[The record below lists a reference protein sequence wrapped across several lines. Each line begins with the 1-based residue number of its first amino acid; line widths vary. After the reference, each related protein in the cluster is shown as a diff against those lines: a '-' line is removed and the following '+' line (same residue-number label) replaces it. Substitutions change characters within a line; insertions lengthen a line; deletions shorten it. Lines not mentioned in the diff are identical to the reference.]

1 MVVNK
6 TSFEKLMKLL
16 LVSGVLFTYSCA
28 NQDSTEIKKRK
39 KSAGPATENVSAEP
53 KTTSQETLS
62 GNNEVKGSGASLQV
76 KNASLLSSS
85 LVACLGEGVT
95 LVKEPMIIDG
105 INATGFLSKELYKV
119 SSDAILVAGK
129 DLLSQDS
136 ENRLSTNS
144 DGLSLN
150 YLGAIHTIADV
161 ASENCSA
168 SNPLCQC
175 ATLADA
181 KTMMARCLPGISPK
195 HELYESVANDFHQAC
210 LIDPKKAIASML
222 ASYAF
227 IISR

>member
-1 MVVNK
+1 MK
-6 TSFEKLMKLL
+6 TMELLFISGIFLSF
-16 LVSGVLFTYSCA
+16 SCA
-28 NQDSTEIKKRK
+28 NQDSTEIKKK
-39 KSAGPATENVSAEP
+39 KKISSPTSENVSG
-53 KTTSQETLS
+53 ETQKNPS
-62 GNNEVKGSGASLQV
+62 EEVISANNEVKGSGASLQV

-85 LVACLGEGVT
+85 LTSCLGEGIT
-95 LVKEPMIIDG
+95 LVKDSMIIDG
-105 INATGFLSKELYKV
+105 VNTTGFLGREIYRV
-119 SSDAILVAGK
+119 NSDAIVVAGK

-136 ENRLSTNS
+136 DNRLSTNS

-161 ASENCSA
+161 ASENCTA

-181 KTMMARCLPGISPK
+181 KLMMARCLPGISPK
-195 HELYESVANDFHQAC
+195 HDLYDLVAIDFHQAC
-210 LIDPKKAIASML
+210 LVDLKKAVASML